1 MKRFVAIV
9 ATLALPACG
18 SSGISPTS
26 PASSS
31 AVASTGS
38 HRTTAPLLRRGV
50 SPITHVIIVIQ
61 ENRSTD
67 NLFQG
72 LPGADTQSYG
82 LDSYG
87 NQVPLHSTP
96 LEWDGDI
103 SHSHTNFVNECNPI
117 PSNLA
122 VCQMNGWNHAQAN
135 SPDCPVSGDDYCPYA
150 YVPRS
155 ESQPYFDMAAEFAFG
170 DRMFETNEGPSF
182 PAHQELI
189 SGTASS
195 APQLPLR
202 QISANPKPKHSGGGC
217 DSAPGTTVDT
227 IPLKPIGAGEG
238 KPQFPCFDRPDAGR
252 SPDRCERFMALL
264 PVRHRCGPV
273 ACIQRHPT
281 HLERRQLFHPRN
293 TSAAADSNR
302 YQQQLA
308 GGRFVGDAGQ
318 GRIAIIPASV
328 IAAAPH
334 GWPRSSTPSDR
345 VRIGIRP
352 LLSSL
357 GTIGADGTT
366 TSLLIA
372 ATTTTWGFACLS
384 CSFRRMSSNPATSRT

>member
-31 AVASTGS
+31 AVASIGS

-50 SPITHVIIVIQ
+50 SPITHVIILIQ

-182 PAHQELI
+182 PLTRNSSAEPHPRPHSCPCGRFPRIRSPSIPAADAIAHQVRPL
-189 SGTASS
+189 TLFRSS
-195 APQLPLR
+195 P
-202 QISANPKPKHSGGGC
+202 SA
-217 DSAPGTTVDT
+217 
-227 IPLKPIGAGEG
+227 
-238 KPQFPCFDRPDAGR
+238 
-252 SPDRCERFMALL
+252 
-264 PVRHRCGPV
+264 
-273 ACIQRHPT
+273 
-281 HLERRQLFHPRN
+281 
-293 TSAAADSNR
+293 
-302 YQQQLA
+302 
-308 GGRFVGDAGQ
+308 Q
-318 GRIAIIPASV
+318 GRVSPNSPVSIVRRWAIS
-328 IAAAPH
+328 
-334 GWPRSSTPSDR
+334 
-345 VRIGIRP
+345 
-352 LLSSL
+352 
-357 GTIGADGTT
+357 
-366 TSLLIA
+366 
-372 ATTTTWGFACLS
+372 
-384 CSFRRMSSNPATSRT
+384 